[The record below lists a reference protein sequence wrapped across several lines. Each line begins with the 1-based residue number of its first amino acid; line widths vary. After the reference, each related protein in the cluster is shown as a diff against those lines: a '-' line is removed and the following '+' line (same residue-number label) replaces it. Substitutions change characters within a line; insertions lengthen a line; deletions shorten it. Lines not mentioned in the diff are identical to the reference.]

1 VLASDTPG
9 DYRPTTQ
16 DHDATIPSMGDE
28 LRETLDGSLGHF
40 WLSRADVYKLDKSM
54 DGYVRLA
61 EDDLFHIDT
70 LRTREFNSGFGMN
83 EDRLPQF
90 EAVYGMTS
98 STRSIFFD
106 IAGVSQSNVM
116 GQRASTQTIR
126 TRGVVV
132 KVPLAV
138 LKDDKFL
145 TVELEIPQV
154 TRWARL
160 TSIRE
165 STYRPAGNRPKQ
177 YKAETVDVEPLELD
191 IRPGFGLKLDST
203 WHVDGPDDK
212 RTINAPLV
220 VATSSRTPRAWHDH
234 LVPLLAVQDL
244 INLAHGGFVAAERAT
259 VEFEIAD
266 DGRPRESPGLWNSRL
281 MTLPRKGGVP
291 TPKSMNEIPLFYL
304 SDIGGVKG
312 LRNWIRL
319 DQEHARATGPIT
331 NAYRYGTTG
340 VEVHL
345 IEIATGMEYW
355 TKVHRELGRAWAQ
368 PRRVRKKT
376 IEPLPM
382 SIGRHVGPAFAEF
395 VGDLDLWSQLFWDT
409 YNSLKHAPNYEYN
422 PSEVQ
427 LLGDTGELLLLGAL
441 LNRVAGNKVP
451 MKALCQSH
459 RTHLLGY
466 NTRKLLSAGEFST

>member
-1 VLASDTPG
+1 
-9 DYRPTTQ
+9 
-16 DHDATIPSMGDE
+16 MGDE
-28 LRETLDGSLGHF
+28 LQETLDGTLGHF
-40 WLSRADVYKLDKSM
+40 WLSPADVYNFDKSM

-61 EDDLFHIDT
+61 DDNLFHIDT
-70 LRTREFNSGFGMN
+70 LRTREFNGGFGMN
-83 EDRLPQF
+83 EDRLPQP

-98 STRSIFFD
+98 STRAIFFD
-106 IAGVSQSNVM
+106 IAGVAQSNVM

-132 KVPLAV
+132 KVPFAV
-138 LKDDKFL
+138 LKSDKFL
-145 TVELEIPQV
+145 AVELEIPQV

-165 STYRPAGNRPKQ
+165 SVHQPPGSRAKQ

-191 IRPGFGLKLDST
+191 IRRGFKLKLDST

-244 INLAHGGFVAAERAT
+244 ISLAHEGFVAAERAT

-266 DGRPRESPGLWNSRL
+266 DGRPRESPELWNSRL

-291 TPKSMNEIPLFYL
+291 KPKSMNEIPLFYL
-304 SDIGGVKG
+304 SHIGGVKG

-319 DQEHARATGPIT
+319 DQQYPRATGPLT
-331 NAYRYGTTG
+331 NAYRYGESG

-345 IEIATGMEYW
+345 IEIALGMEYW
-355 TKVHRELGRAWAQ
+355 TRLHNEHFKRAWAK
-368 PRRVRKKT
+368 PRKRGKKD
-376 IEPLPM
+376 EPLPM
-382 SIGRHVGPAFAEF
+382 AMGRYAGPAFTEF
-395 VGDLDLWSQLFWDT
+395 VGGDLDAWVDLFWGT
-409 YNSLKHAPNYEYN
+409 YNKLKHAPSFEYDPYEI
-422 PSEVQ
+422 Q
-427 LLGDTGELLLLGAL
+427 ILGDTGALLLLGTL
-441 LNRVAGNKVP
+441 LNRIAGNRIP
-451 MKALCQSH
+451 MEALTRSH
-459 RTHLLGY
+459 RTQRLKQRVQELVAA
-466 NTRKLLSAGEFST
+466 T